1 MAPRTNWK
9 GYLRLSLVSCPI
21 LLHPATS
28 ESEKVRFNQI
38 NKATGHRIKMQKVDA
53 ETGELVEADEIVKG
67 YKAGDGY
74 IEITDEDLEAIEV
87 ESTRTISVDQFVP
100 RSEID
105 DLYIDRPYYIVPN
118 GEVGQ
123 QAFGVIRDAI
133 NKKGMVALGRVV
145 LSTREHVLALEARDK
160 GILGMLLHYP
170 YEVRKPEEYFG
181 DIPDEKAPKEML
193 DLAVHIID
201 TMAGHFDPEKFDDRY
216 EDALRDLIK
225 RKAAGEKIAPVEHPK
240 PKATTNLMDALR
252 ASLEGTQKRPPA
264 ASVHRRSTG
273 GGRAGSAP
281 QGAAQGGELISS
293 SVSTL
298 ACNASASL
306 SWE

>member
-1 MAPRTNWK
+1 MAPRANWK

-21 LLHPATS
+21 LLYPATS

-38 NKATGHRIKMQKVDA
+38 NKATGHRIKVQKVDA
-53 ETGELVEADEIVKG
+53 ETGDVVEADEIVKG

-87 ESTRTISVDQFVP
+87 ESTRTINVDQFVP
-100 RSEID
+100 RTEID
-105 DLYIDRPYYIVPN
+105 DLYIDRPYYIVPD

-145 LSTREHVLALEARDK
+145 LSTREHVIALEARDK

-170 YEVRKPEEYFG
+170 YEVRKPEEYFA

-193 DLAVHIID
+193 GPRGAHHRHH
-201 TMAGHFDPEKFDDRY
+201 GR
-216 EDALRDLIK
+216 ALRS
-225 RKAAGEKIAPVEHPK
+225 GEV
-240 PKATTNLMDALR
+240 
-252 ASLEGTQKRPPA
+252 
-264 ASVHRRSTG
+264 RRSLRGCAPRHYQTQ
-273 GGRAGSAP
+273 GRWREDHS
-281 QGAAQGGELISS
+281 
-293 SVSTL
+293 
-298 ACNASASL
+298 
-306 SWE
+306 